1 MFNEEN
7 SVEDY
12 IKDLLIKLGW
22 EFIPRDLMGR
32 DESEVL
38 VEREVQEALIRL
50 NSLIAASP
58 DLADEVLYRL
68 RGLLVSVRGGSGLV
82 GANEEFSAWLRN
94 EKTMPFGNNGEH
106 VSIKLIDFD
115 NLQNNTFIITTQY
128 ALKLGQNRRPDLVLL
143 VNGFPLI
150 IGEAKTPVR
159 PSISWVDGA
168 IQLDEYQKS
177 IAGFFVPNLLMF
189 ATEGKSFRVG
199 SIKLPLEQWGPWRD
213 GENETNS
220 LGELQTAVMQMLTP
234 KTVLE
239 LLKNFTLFS
248 VAKGGMKIKLMPRYQ
263 QFKAANQIVERVAE
277 GKIKRGLIWHFQ
289 GSGKSLLMVYAATM
303 LRNDPRL
310 KNPTV
315 LVVVDRIDLKS
326 QIGATFNATSVANT
340 VTAESRAEL
349 QKILKQDAR
358 KVVITNIHLFGEA
371 EGALNERD
379 NIIVLVDEAHRTQE
393 GDLGIKMRS
402 ALPNAFMFGLTGT
415 PINTRDRNTFAA
427 FGAKEDANGYMDRY
441 SFQQSLKDEATLPI
455 YFEPRLVELHIDQ
468 KKIDEV
474 FDELTDTLD
483 VEDRAILSQQAGKFE
498 HIAKSPDRI
507 EKITHD
513 IVEHFRKHIE
523 PNGFKGQVVVYDRT
537 TCHLYKLAIDK
548 LMRPEESAVVM
559 SVNKSKDPQ
568 EFRELYDLSDDQ
580 QEKILERFRDPNDPL
595 KLLIVTAKL
604 LTGFDAPIEQVMYL
618 DKPLKDHT
626 LLQAICRTNRTS
638 KNKTHGLIVDY
649 IGIFDN
655 VAKALDFDEK
665 EIVDVVSNISN
676 LKNEIPDAMK
686 KCLNYFPGVD
696 RDLDGYEGLL
706 AAQDCLKDN
715 EIRDTFAADFSY
727 LTKHWEAVSPDP
739 ILNEYK
745 KDYRWLSQVYES
757 IRPTN
762 GKGKLV
768 WHALGEKTIQLIHE
782 SIDVIAVHDDMEA
795 LILDAEALENVHNP
809 KKVKEIELKIIWNL
823 HQKANDPRF
832 LALGERLEK
841 LKEQHYQQAI
851 NSLEFLKEL
860 LNIAREIVEVERET
874 EALPVDTT
882 KEALTQI
889 FLECK
894 TIETPRIVEMIVDD
908 IDSVVKVV
916 RFDGWQWTSNG
927 EREVK
932 AAIRR
937 ALLKYKLHKD
947 EELFAKAYEYIRE
960 HY

>member
-513 IVEHFRKHIE
+513 IVEHFRKRIE